1 MKRSVR
7 LAAFLMTLAMVIS
20 VFAGCGDNKGGGSAA
35 SPSSKEEKK
44 SSESVSSETTPEDAG
59 ALDTSK
65 EVELVMYVVSDRPA
79 KQDEID
85 ENFNKI
91 FKEKLNC
98 TLKVNWIGWA
108 EYPNKYPLLF
118 SSGEKFD
125 MAYTATW
132 LNYASLAK
140 KGAFLNLDELWPK
153 YAPKNFERQSDSA
166 LFQATVDGH
175 YYCIPT
181 LLATYSAYG
190 PIFRTDILEG
200 TDWDGKMENF
210 DDLEKYLGYV
220 KTARPDMEPLNVY
233 QSGSEVDDLF
243 MHFNGQYPVKGAM
256 SNDFL
261 WLDPAEE
268 DPQLYTFYEYEKTPE
283 FLEMMNRWNEAGYFT
298 KSALSDT
305 DSQKVKNGK
314 AACSVHNI
322 DSYSGSYIEHPEWKF
337 RYANF
342 TKDVSNLPFTQD
354 ALVISNTAENP
365 ERALALYD
373 LITSDEEAFRAF
385 FYGVE
390 GTSYEIIDGQVKSL
404 DPDNYAFSACWA
416 ARTSEFNLDSYGA
429 PADLK
434 TFKDGFDEHIK
445 EMNGEGTAKFRGF
458 SVNTTSIE
466 TEYAACQNVHQQYW
480 WPLELGYTDPV
491 EGLKDYQSKME
502 AAGVEKVRE
511 ELKRQ
516 LDDYLAEIAK

>member
-20 VFAGCGDNKGGGSAA
+20 VFAGCGDNKGGSAA

-132 LNYASLAK
+132 LNYASLAQ

-354 ALVISNTAENP
+354 ALVISNTSENP
-365 ERALALYD
+365 ERALMLYE
-373 LITSDEEAFRAF
+373 LITSDEDAFNAF
-385 FYGVE
+385 FYGIE
-390 GTSYEIIDGQVKSL
+390 GTSYEFVDDQVKALNS
-404 DPDNYAFSACWA
+404 DDYGFSACWA
-416 ARTSEFNLDSYGA
+416 ARTTEFTKDSYGA
-429 PADLK
+429 PPDLK
-434 TFKDGFDEHIK
+434 EQKAGFDKHIEEK
-445 EMNGEGTAKFRGF
+445 NGEGCQKYQGF
-458 SVNTTSIE
+458 NINTSNIE
-466 TEYAACQNVHQQYW
+466 TEYAAVQNVIQQYW
-480 WPLELGYTDPV
+480 QPLELAYVDI
-491 EGLKDYQSKME
+491 ESGLKDYQAKME
-502 AAGVEKVRE
+502 AAGIEKVRE
-511 ELKRQ
+511 ELQKQ
-516 LDDYLAEIAK
+516 LDEYAASMK